1 MEVEELLQQL
11 EILNDTYLWSI
22 DEAHKIVQQIDVLME
37 SDDLRKFDKIE
48 KLRDKFIEL
57 QQRHVADKKLYD
69 NLITES
75 RNYFINKYN
84 IDLLKI
90 LRGEDL

>member
-11 EILNDTYLWSI
+11 EILDGTYLWSI
-22 DEAHKIVQQIDVLME
+22 DEAHKIVQQIDALME
-37 SDDLRKFDKIE
+37 SGDFRRFDKID
-48 KLRDKFIEL
+48 KLRNKFIEL
-57 QQRHVADKKLYD
+57 QQRHVVDKKLYD
-69 NLITES
+69 TLITES

-90 LRGEDL
+90 LRGDE

>member
-11 EILNDTYLWSI
+11 EILDGTYLWSI
-22 DEAHKIVQQIDVLME
+22 DEAHKIVQQIDALME
-37 SDDLRKFDKIE
+37 SGDSRRFDKID

-57 QQRHVADKKLYD
+57 QQRHVVDRKLYD
-69 NLITES
+69 TLITES
-75 RNYFINKYN
+75 RDYFINKYN

-90 LRGEDL
+90 LRGDE

>member
-11 EILNDTYLWSI
+11 EILDGTYLWSI
-22 DEAHKIVQQIDVLME
+22 DEAHKIVQQIDALME
-37 SDDLRKFDKIE
+37 SGDSRKFDKID

-57 QQRHVADKKLYD
+57 QQRHVVDRKLYD
-69 NLITES
+69 TLITES
-75 RNYFINKYN
+75 RDYFINKYN

-90 LRGEDL
+90 LRGDE

>member
-22 DEAHKIVQQIDVLME
+22 DEAHRILQQIDVLME
-37 SDDLRKFDKIE
+37 SDDLKKFDKIE
-48 KLRDKFIEL
+48 KLRDKFMEL
-57 QQRHVADKKLYD
+57 QQRHIADKKLY
-69 NLITES
+69 NTLITES
-75 RNYFINKYN
+75 RDYFINKYN

-90 LRGEDL
+90 LHGDE

>member
-11 EILNDTYLWSI
+11 EILDGTYLLSI
-22 DEAHKIVQQIDVLME
+22 DEAHKIVQQIDALME
-37 SDDLRKFDKIE
+37 SGDSRRFDKID

-57 QQRHVADKKLYD
+57 QQRHVVDRKLYD
-69 NLITES
+69 TLITES
-75 RNYFINKYN
+75 RDYFINKYN

-90 LRGEDL
+90 LRGDE

>member
-22 DEAHKIVQQIDVLME
+22 DEAHRILQQIDILME
-37 SDDLRKFDKIE
+37 SDDLKKFDKIE
-48 KLRDKFIEL
+48 KLRNKFMEL
-57 QQRHVADKKLYD
+57 QQRHIADKKLY
-69 NLITES
+69 NTLIAES
-75 RNYFINKYN
+75 RDYFINKYN

-90 LRGEDL
+90 LHGDE